1 MFLGQYTHTIDD
13 KGRLTIPVRFR
24 DQLPNGGYIMSGFD
38 NNLMVI
44 LPEHY
49 ERFCEQLALSSLTE
63 SRLRELNR
71 SVFGQM
77 FEIEVDKL
85 GRILLPGSLRGQYNL
100 QSEARI
106 IGAGYYFE
114 IWSPEAWAACR
125 QCRYKPGMN
134 SGRPARTGSAC
145 RRAAFRQAAGSEKIS
160 FSTSEANPCSG

>member
-114 IWSPEAWAACR
+114 IWSPEAWAENNAKTEEKQR
-125 QCRYKPGMN
+125 DEDRY
-134 SGRPARTGSAC
+134 
-145 RRAAFRQAAGSEKIS
+145 AAFKLS
-160 FSTSEANPCSG
+160 FK